1 MRSNL
6 TVHAALL
13 VLLLSGCAKQPVPT
27 SPQSS
32 APSPSGMSGAS
43 SQPAFGQPAFGQSTS
58 TPAPAANPSVV
69 GRADSG
75 SARPSIREFVE
86 NAALKDIYFEFDK
99 YDLRPSDAKVLDANA
114 GWLKANP
121 GHQMLIEG
129 HADERGTDAYNLA
142 LGERRAQAA
151 MNYLVAQGI
160 RASRISIVSYGKE
173 RPVCRESNETCWARN
188 RRDHFLTKAE

>member
-1 MRSNL
+1 MRSIL
-6 TVHAALL
+6 TMHAALL
-13 VLLLSGCAKQPVPT
+13 VLLLSGCAKQPVAT

-32 APSPSGMSGAS
+32 APSPSGMPSAVSPS
-43 SQPAFGQPAFGQSTS
+43 SQPAFSQP
-58 TPAPAANPSVV
+58 TPSPAANPPVV
-69 GRADSG
+69 GQSDSG
-75 SARPSIREFVE
+75 AARPAIREFVE
-86 NAALKDIYFEFDK
+86 NAALRDIYFEFDK
-99 YDLRPSDAKVLDANA
+99 YALRPGDTKVLDAGA

-121 GHQMLIEG
+121 SHQMLIEG

-160 RASRISIVSYGKE
+160 RAGRITIVSYGEE
-173 RPVCRESNETCWARN
+173 RPACKEHNEACWARN

>member
-58 TPAPAANPSVV
+58 TPPPGANPSVV

-86 NAALKDIYFEFDK
+86 NTALKDIYFEFDK
-99 YDLRPSDAKVLDANA
+99 YDVRPSDAKVLDANV

-160 RASRISIVSYGKE
+160 RASRISIISYGKE
-173 RPVCRESNETCWARN
+173 RPVCNEHNEACWARN
-188 RRDHFLTKAE
+188 RRDHFLTKAQ

>member
-1 MRSNL
+1 MRSIL

-13 VLLLSGCAKQPVPT
+13 FLLLSGCAKQPVAM

-32 APSPSGMSGAS
+32 APSPSGMPSAVSPS
-43 SQPAFGQPAFGQSTS
+43 SQPAFSQST
-58 TPAPAANPSVV
+58 PPPEANQPVV
-69 GRADSG
+69 GRSDSG
-75 SARPSIREFVE
+75 SARPAIREFVE
-86 NAALKDIYFEFDK
+86 NAALRDIYFEFDK
-99 YDLRPSDAKVLDANA
+99 YDLRPGDTKVLDVNA

-160 RASRISIVSYGKE
+160 RATRISIVSYGKE
-173 RPVCRESNETCWARN
+173 RPVCNEHNEACWARN
-188 RRDHFLTKAE
+188 RRDHFLTKAQ

>member
-1 MRSNL
+1 MRSIL
-6 TVHAALL
+6 TMHAALL
-13 VLLLSGCAKQPVPT
+13 VLLLSGCAKQPVAT

-32 APSPSGMSGAS
+32 APSPSGMPSAVSPS
-43 SQPAFGQPAFGQSTS
+43 SQPAFSQP
-58 TPAPAANPSVV
+58 TPSPEANPPVV
-69 GRADSG
+69 GRSDSG
-75 SARPSIREFVE
+75 AARPAIREFVE
-86 NAALKDIYFEFDK
+86 NAALRDIYFEFDK
-99 YDLRPSDAKVLDANA
+99 YDLRPGDTKVLDVNA

-160 RASRISIVSYGKE
+160 RATRIAIVSYGKE
-173 RPVCRESNETCWARN
+173 RPVCNEHNEACWARN
-188 RRDHFLTKAE
+188 RRDHFLTKAQ